1 MNGASESNPAIIA
14 METEAAETKATPT
27 PSGRKRPHPQDSDE
41 SEEEIGVRRV
51 SLSHK
56 TKWVLYHW

>member
-14 METEAAETKATPT
+14 METEATETKATPT

-51 SLSHK
+51 SPPHN